1 MYDASGLVLLGLS
14 ARGKLHLY
22 PGTNCTM
29 YPVMQCAVLAE
40 ARVPQLVNIVRLC
53 TGCTTTCYSEQ
64 QDVLV
69 QNPLAPSAAEYV
81 FCAAGAEQQC
91 SAPADQQRLVEH
103 LRSCDIS
110 SKGAYTLQL
119 V

>member
-1 MYDASGLVLLGLS
+1 
-14 ARGKLHLY
+14 
-22 PGTNCTM
+22 
-29 YPVMQCAVLAE
+29 MQCGVLAG
-40 ARVPQLVNIVRLC
+40 ARVLQLLRVC
-53 TGCTTTCYSEQ
+53 TGYVTTLCYSGQ

-69 QNPLAPSAAEYV
+69 QNPLAPSAAEYA

-91 SAPADQQRLVEH
+91 SAPADQQWLVEH
-103 LRSCDIS
+103 FRSCDIS